1 MRPSGSLVASQA
13 RRGATTVTDPDEEIF
28 IVSDFHLGDGEG
40 EGQGAGADRIVGDRA
55 RHFASFVYWLAENV
69 SPATP
74 RRLVLLGDTLDLPT
88 HASGSVVDGMRRW
101 EGAAAA
107 AVERIAD
114 SHPAPFDA
122 LSSFAVSGARLELLA
137 GNHDV
142 ALQLPAVRRVLL
154 DRLGGDRGAVGWH
167 PWSLHLRG
175 LLWAEHGSQ
184 HHDLHAIPEW
194 LSPPASRSTWGLPP
208 GRAIEALSVA
218 AARGRGPSRQV
229 AAASVAVAT
238 DVIASAFARP
248 ALARR
253 RRAYRARELPS
264 IAGGTDLPES
274 VLAEIDRLSETDGWS
289 IASRLL
295 RRRLG
300 AGDSSSA
307 SFIGPAARR
316 IHAIL
321 AGANR
326 SVRVYA
332 FGHTHTPAVLP
343 LGPSAPGASYA
354 NAGSWAGIR
363 PAALDRQVGPDRY
376 PFLRIR
382 SGPPGQPTVEL
393 RLWNAAQE
401 GVEAFLG

>member
-1 MRPSGSLVASQA
+1 MGHHGSSPAGPLEPRLDAAVPLARREPSA
-13 RRGATTVTDPDEEIF
+13 RRGATTVTDEEIF
-28 IVSDFHLGDGEG
+28 IVSDLHLGDGEG
-40 EGQGAGADRIVGDRA
+40 EAADRIVGDRA
-55 RHFASFVYWLAENV
+55 RHFASFVRWLAENV
-69 SPATP
+69 GPATP

-88 HASGSVVDGMRRW
+88 HASGSGVDGIRRW

-114 SHPAPFDA
+114 AHPAPFDA
-122 LSSFAVSGARLELLA
+122 LTSFAVSG
-137 GNHDV
+137 
-142 ALQLPAVRRVLL
+142 LL

-167 PWSLHLRG
+167 AWSLHLRG

-295 RRRLG
+295 RRRL
-300 AGDSSSA
+300 D
-307 SFIGPAARR
+307 
-316 IHAIL
+316 
-321 AGANR
+321 AGAADR
-326 SVRVYA
+326 SAQRDRVSHRQSAYR
-332 FGHTHTPAVLP
+332 GHSPHMCRSRT
-343 LGPSAPGASYA
+343 GSMAP
-354 NAGSWAGIR
+354 R
-363 PAALDRQVGPDRY
+363 
-376 PFLRIR
+376 
-382 SGPPGQPTVEL
+382 
-393 RLWNAAQE
+393 
-401 GVEAFLG
+401 

>member
-1 MRPSGSLVASQA
+1 M
-13 RRGATTVTDPDEEIF
+13 TDEEIF
-28 IVSDFHLGDGEG
+28 IVSDLHLGDGEG
-40 EGQGAGADRIVGDRA
+40 EAADRIVGDRA
-55 RHFASFVYWLAENV
+55 RHFASFVRWLAENV
-69 SPATP
+69 GPATP

-88 HASGSVVDGMRRW
+88 HASGSGVDGIRRW

-107 AVERIAD
+107 ALERIAD
-114 SHPAPFDA
+114 AHPAPFDA
-122 LSSFAVSGARLELLA
+122 LSAFAVSGARLELLA

-142 ALQLPAVRRVLL
+142 ALQLPPVRQVLL

-295 RRRLG
+295 RRRLD
-300 AGDSSSA
+300 AGDSSPA

-321 AGANR
+321 EGADR
-326 SVRVYA
+326 SVRIYA

-343 LGPSAPGASYA
+343 IGSSAPGVSYA
-354 NAGSWAGIR
+354 NAGAWAGIR
-363 PAALDRQVGPDRY
+363 PAAVSRQVGPDRY
-376 PFLRIR
+376 PFLRIG
-382 SGPPGQPTVEL
+382 SSPPGQPTVEL

-401 GVEAFLG
+401 RVDVFPG